1 VGSLVWEPRY
11 FRNLSTKPLRLLLDG
26 WGYSAIATESTGQPV
41 TGMINGYPSG
51 GVDGGLTGGEVSN
64 AASPTGGRIPQ
75 VGRNTFT
82 GPSLHNI
89 DVRVSREFSFKE
101 RYRLQVRGEAFN
113 VFNQTNIASVNTTA
127 FNYVASGGS
136 GCPKTAGITGCLTP
150 VASFLAPTSSTSTN
164 GLYGSRQLQISAK
177 FVF

>member
-1 VGSLVWEPRY
+1 
-11 FRNLSTKPLRLLLDG
+11 
-26 WGYSAIATESTGQPV
+26 
-41 TGMINGYPSG
+41 M
-51 GVDGGLTGGEVSN
+51 SN

-89 DVRVSREFSFKE
+89 DVRVSREFTFRE
-101 RYRLQVRGEAFN
+101 RFRLQFRGEAFN
-113 VFNQTNIASVNTTA
+113 VFNQTNIASLNTTA
-127 FNYVASGGS
+127 YNYVAVGKA
-136 GCPKTAGITGCLTP
+136 GCPSSLSATNGCLTP
-150 VASFLAPTSSTSTN
+150 SATFLTPTSSTSTN